1 MTAMG
6 RRVASVIGLDPAGAA
21 EYERLHTNVW
31 EDVLRQIARSKIRNY
46 SIYRYG
52 DLLFSY
58 YEYVGQDLDA
68 DLATM
73 AADPVTQRWWELCS
87 PFQQPV
93 PERASG
99 EWWHVLDEIFHVD

>member
-1 MTAMG
+1 VTAVG
-6 RRVASVIGLDPAGAA
+6 RRIASVIGLDPAGAA

-58 YEYVGQDLDA
+58 YEYMGHDLDA
-68 DLATM
+68 DLAAM

-87 PFQQPV
+87 PLQRPV

-99 EWWHVLDEIFHVD
+99 EWWHVLDEIFHAD